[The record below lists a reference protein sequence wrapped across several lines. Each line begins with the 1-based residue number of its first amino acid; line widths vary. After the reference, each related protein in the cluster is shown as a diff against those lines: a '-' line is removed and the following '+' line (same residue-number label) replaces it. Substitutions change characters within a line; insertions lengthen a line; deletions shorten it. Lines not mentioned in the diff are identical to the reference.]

1 LTLPDDFSERVMFSA
16 KSPGGF
22 SARRDLKRGFVFSH
36 RPAVR
41 RNAAGKSKVL
51 KEKRPRGQRVLNGP
65 SGPRAGGRASLA
77 SWWVAEKA
85 FSENAFP
92 ENGI

>member
-16 KSPGGF
+16 KPPGGF

-41 RNAAGKSKVL
+41 RNAAGKSKGL
-51 KEKRPRGQRVLNGP
+51 KGKRPRGQRVLNGL
-65 SGPRAGGRASLA
+65 SGPRARGRASVA
-77 SWWVAEKA
+77 SWVAEKA